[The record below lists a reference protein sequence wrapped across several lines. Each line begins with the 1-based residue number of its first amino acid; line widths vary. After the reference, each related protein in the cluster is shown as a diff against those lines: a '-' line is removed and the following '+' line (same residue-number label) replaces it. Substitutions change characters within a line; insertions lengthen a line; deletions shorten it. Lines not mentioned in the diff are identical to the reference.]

1 MPVFLVPL
9 LHMRLSETRVAEPER
24 SPLTLHTTHKT
35 MKTIFTHT
43 NILSALLALCTAVE
57 YCYDMGERFGTWWR
71 QGGREEVI
79 RAVALII
86 TAIVWTVSTA
96 CLGAQVVRTNTPTW
110 ISQANA
116 TRHRISRAF
125 SYEYQV
131 S

>member
-1 MPVFLVPL
+1 
-9 LHMRLSETRVAEPER
+9 
-24 SPLTLHTTHKT
+24 

-43 NILSALLALCTAVE
+43 NILNVLLALCTAVE
-57 YCYDMGERFGTWWR
+57 FCYDMGERFGTWWR

-79 RAVALII
+79 RAVAIII

-96 CLGAQVVRTNTPTW
+96 CLGAQVVRTNRPTW
-110 ISQANA
+110 IANANA